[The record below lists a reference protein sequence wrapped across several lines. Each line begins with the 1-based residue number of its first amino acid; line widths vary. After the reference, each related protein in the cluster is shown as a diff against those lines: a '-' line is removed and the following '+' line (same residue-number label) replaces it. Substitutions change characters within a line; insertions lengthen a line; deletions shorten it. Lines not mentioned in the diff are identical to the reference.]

1 MKPHGKEGW
10 GSLYE
15 HKYSM
20 NYELTTKNSIILA
33 IESSCDETAIALF
46 QSPSKNLSSDS
57 TTAAKGFVASVLA
70 PSTPCP
76 SSAGASLKTDCKL
89 LASLIASQVKEHAL
103 FGGVVPELASRQHLL
118 SIDPLFHRALA
129 EAKITPADIGAVV
142 ATSGPGLAPALLVG
156 ASYAKGVA
164 LGLGVP
170 YLGVNHLEGHL
181 LSPFF
186 GEATIPRHLSLL
198 VSGGHTQLTEVTQA
212 RQYRLLGRTQDDAA
226 GEAFDKVA
234 KLLGLPYP
242 GGIEIDRLAQ
252 QGDPKR
258 YPFPRAFM
266 EKGNLEFSFSG
277 LKTAVRYFLEKNFKV
292 PQKPHDSLVSELSQ
306 EVLADIC
313 ASFQDAVVSVL
324 VEKTRRAAEQEKLTC
339 IAVSGGVA
347 ANSALRREL
356 ALLCDA
362 HGWELRCASLELT
375 GDNAAMIAF
384 AGFHRLLAGEESSI
398 TQEIIPQWQVG

>member
-1 MKPHGKEGW
+1 
-10 GSLYE
+10 
-15 HKYSM
+15 
-20 NYELTTKNSIILA
+20 
-33 IESSCDETAIALF
+33 
-46 QSPSKNLSSDS
+46 
-57 TTAAKGFVASVLA
+57 
-70 PSTPCP
+70 
-76 SSAGASLKTDCKL
+76 LKTDCKL

>member
-1 MKPHGKEGW
+1 
-10 GSLYE
+10 
-15 HKYSM
+15 M
-20 NYELTTKNSIILA
+20 NYELTTKSSIILA
-33 IESSCDETAIALF
+33 IESSCDETAIALL
-46 QSPSKNLSSDS
+46 QPPSNLL
-57 TTAAKGFVASVLA
+57 V
-70 PSTPCP
+70 
-76 SSAGASLKTDCKL
+76 
-89 LASLIASQVKEHAL
+89 SLIASQVKEHAL

-118 SIDPLFHRALA
+118 SIDPLFHRALD

-156 ASYAKGVA
+156 VSYAKGMA

-198 VSGGHTQLTEVTQA
+198 VSGGHTQLTAVTQA
-212 RQYRLLGRTQDDAA
+212 REYRLLGRTQDDAA

-234 KLLGLPYP
+234 KLLGLSYP

-252 QGDPKR
+252 QGDSKR

-266 EKGNLEFSFSG
+266 EKGNLNFSFSG
-277 LKTAVRYFLEKNFKV
+277 LKTAVRYFLEKNFKAS
-292 PQKPHDSLVSELSQ
+292 QKPYESLVPELSP
-306 EVLADIC
+306 EVLADLC
-313 ASFQDAVVSVL
+313 ASFQEAVVSVL
-324 VEKTRRAAEQEKLTC
+324 VEKTRRAAEQEGLHC
-339 IAVSGGVA
+339 IGVSGGVA

-356 ALLCDA
+356 AVLCDA

-384 AGFHRLLAGEESSI
+384 AGFHRLLAREESSI
-398 TQEIIPQWQVG
+398 AQEIIPQWQVGCSF